1 MSKIEVPPLIGALL
15 RHPAQTIHRRLVA
28 ELNAAGFSDLRLAH
42 IAVLSYPGPEGRRPG
57 ELAEQ
62 AGMTKQ
68 AMNQLLQSLET
79 LGYLRRSDDEE
90 DGRARVV
97 HFTDRGLA
105 VWNKEYEILRDIEG
119 EWRTT
124 LGDGPF
130 EQLKELLGDVW
141 VSDLVP

>member
-1 MSKIEVPPLIGALL
+1 MSKVEVPPLIGALL

-28 ELNAAGFSDLRLAH
+28 ELNAAGYTDLRLPH

-62 AGMTKQ
+62 AGMSKQ
-68 AMNQLLQSLET
+68 AMNQLLLSLET
-79 LGYLRRSDDEE
+79 LGYLQRSDDEE

-105 VWNKEYEILRDIEG
+105 VWNKEYEILRQVEV
-119 EWRTT
+119 EWRET
-124 LGDGPF
+124 LGAEPF
-130 EQLKELLGDVW
+130 EQLKKLLGDVW
-141 VSDLVP
+141 ASDLVP